1 MSPFPHFTPHAVL
14 LAKASALVHTGP
26 IHLEGMALANM
37 ATLQRR
43 ARATSELGPLP
54 KFSLL
59 ALSINVGIY
68 GGEHPH
74 VQRMAWR
81 NSQIN
86 AFRKWGVDV
95 PVDRVH

>member
-1 MSPFPHFTPHAVL
+1 MSRFPSFTPHAKL
-14 LAKASALVHTGP
+14 LAKAYALVYAAP
-26 IHLEGMALANM
+26 IHLEGTALANM

-43 ARATSELGPLP
+43 AASTSDLGPLP

-68 GGEHPH
+68 GAEHPH
-74 VQRMAWR
+74 VQRMAMR
-81 NSQIN
+81 NSTIN

-95 PVDRVH
+95 PVDTVH